1 VQCLD
6 LGADD
11 YLGKPF
17 SFTELSARIRAL
29 MRRSH
34 LPAESVLTVDDLK
47 LDRVERRVERAGK
60 RIELTSKE
68 FALLEY
74 LMRNAGRRI
83 TRAMIIEHVWNLSF
97 DTCTNVVDVYV
108 FGQWQKTDN
117 VRAAVM
123 ALGMQ
128 RMRDVVM
135 SCSVLTLLPRETAG
149 FDPIVFWEHSLA
161 CALVSRQF
169 ARKIGFSDPGKAYL
183 GGLLHDIGIIAHLWV
198 APAEFRATI
207 ERAST
212 EHIPLHEAE
221 QAVLGMNHAESGRI
235 VAERWHFTPDL
246 VQVVT
251 SHHDAESATS
261 ERSLVALVS
270 LSDLLCRMGGLGYG
284 YSEDRQVNFLE
295 EPGFT
300 ILEKECP
307 KLNSFDWAR
316 FTFELEAYLD
326 EVHQLVNLLY
336 RGSQ

>member
-1 VQCLD
+1 MTVQTQESLLKKLNAIDQMPTLPVILTPLLRYMEQPLEKLGVQQVVDLISQDKSLTAQCLQMANSP
-6 LGADD
+6 L
-11 YLGKPF
+11 
-17 SFTELSARIRAL
+17 
-29 MRRSH
+29 
-34 LPAESVLTVDDLK
+34 
-47 LDRVERRVERAGK
+47 
-60 RIELTSKE
+60 
-68 FALLEY
+68 
-74 LMRNAGRRI
+74 
-83 TRAMIIEHVWNLSF
+83 
-97 DTCTNVVDVYV
+97 
-108 FGQWQKTDN
+108 FGQWQTIDS

-128 RMRDVVM
+128 RMRDIVM

-149 FDPIVFWEHSLA
+149 FDPIVFWEHSLG

-221 QAVLGMNHAESGRI
+221 QAVLGMNHTESGRI

-251 SHHDAESATS
+251 SHHDANSATS
-261 ERSLVALVS
+261 ERALVALVS

-295 EPGFT
+295 EPGFA

-307 KLNSFDWAR
+307 KLDSFDWAR

>member
-1 VQCLD
+1 VILTPLLRYMEQPLEKLEVQQVVDLISQDKSLTAQCLQMANSP
-6 LGADD
+6 L
-11 YLGKPF
+11 
-17 SFTELSARIRAL
+17 
-29 MRRSH
+29 
-34 LPAESVLTVDDLK
+34 
-47 LDRVERRVERAGK
+47 
-60 RIELTSKE
+60 
-68 FALLEY
+68 
-74 LMRNAGRRI
+74 
-83 TRAMIIEHVWNLSF
+83 
-97 DTCTNVVDVYV
+97 
-108 FGQWQKTDN
+108 FGQWQTIDS

-128 RMRDVVM
+128 RMRDIVM

-149 FDPIVFWEHSLA
+149 FDPIVFWEHSLG

-221 QAVLGMNHAESGRI
+221 QAVLGMNHTESGRI

-251 SHHDAESATS
+251 SHHDANSATS
-261 ERSLVALVS
+261 ERALVALVS
-270 LSDLLCRMGGLGYG
+270 LSDLLCRMGGRCYGYG
-284 YSEDRQVNFLE
+284 EDRQVNFLE
-295 EPGFT
+295 EPGFA

-307 KLNSFDWAR
+307 KLDSFDWAR